1 MAQQCCPSTHAL
13 YPGTF
18 DPPTFGHLS
27 IIKRGARLFD
37 KLTVGV
43 ANLNGK
49 DTLLAFE
56 KRFELIKKLTSDMPN
71 IEVISF
77 SGLLVQCAESI
88 NAGIILRGLRTVSD
102 FDYEYRMSTTNQIV
116 LPGLETV
123 FLMAEPEYGYI
134 SSTLVRQIASC
145 NGDIARFV
153 PELVL
158 EALKEGK

>member
-1 MAQQCCPSTHAL
+1 MAQQCFPFTHAL

-18 DPPTFGHLS
+18 DPPTLGHLS
-27 IIKRGARLFD
+27 VIRRGARLFN
-37 KLTVGV
+37 KITVGV
-43 ANLNGK
+43 ANLTGK
-49 DTLLAFE
+49 DTLLTFE

-77 SGLLVQCAESI
+77 SGLLVQCAKSI

-158 EALKEGK
+158 DALKEGK

>member
-1 MAQQCCPSTHAL
+1 L
-13 YPGTF
+13 E
-18 DPPTFGHLS
+18 
-27 IIKRGARLFD
+27 
-37 KLTVGV
+37 TV
-43 ANLNGK
+43 A
-49 DTLLAFE
+49 
-56 KRFELIKKLTSDMPN
+56 
-71 IEVISF
+71 
-77 SGLLVQCAESI
+77 
-88 NAGIILRGLRTVSD
+88 D

-158 EALKEGK
+158 DALKEGK

>member
-49 DTLLAFE
+49 DPLLAFE
-56 KRFELIKKLTSDMPN
+56 KRFDLIKKLTSDMPN

-116 LPGLETV
+116 SPGLETV
-123 FLMAEPEYGYI
+123 YLMAEPEYGFI

-158 EALKEGK
+158 RSLKEGK